1 MSMTKNQE
9 TKLLVRGALESV
21 EKDAYGEDKILV
33 R

>member
-1 MSMTKNQE
+1 MGMTKNQE
-9 TKLLVRGALESV
+9 TNLLVRGPLESV